1 MMYVKFLIVQNN
13 LYIDGLKDKIYIR
26 NGTNVYVKTKKGKV
40 GKLYAIWN
48 VTTGKLKQLL
58 HFLHLLKYY
67 FSNK

>member
-48 VTTGKLKQLL
+48 VTTGKVKTVTS
-58 HFLHLLKYY
+58 
-67 FSNK
+67 FSSLVKILFF

>member
-1 MMYVKFLIVQNN
+1 MYVKFLIVQNN

-48 VTTGKLKQLL
+48 VTTGKVKTVTS
-58 HFLHLLKYY
+58 
-67 FSNK
+67 FSSLVKILFF